1 MILSIYAIVGFA
13 AVLLVLLS
21 KSHKTM
27 NALSALHALI
37 YIVLAAYALLYS
49 ALPSYYLQNRYF
61 FTDYLSLYEVLIGA
75 VLFFLA
81 SICARGYLEGS
92 VKMGE
97 INPENIKLFY
107 AAFNFLLIVVTY
119 AFFSNNLALFW
130 IFAEL
135 STVFSAV
142 LVVTLNAKK
151 NIGAA
156 LKYVFM
162 ASTSMIFSFIGLIFL
177 YTLTSHTLGSGT
189 LNWDVLMLHAKEL
202 SPTILFAS
210 FTFIFIGFAAKS
222 GVVPFHGWL
231 PTAHSKA
238 PAPVSAIL
246 SGVIT
251 SIGIYGILRM
261 YAIMHATAAGTRAST
276 LLVAFGLISMAVAAL
291 SMLQQVNLKKLIGFS
306 TIENIGLILVGIGM
320 GTPIAIFWVLFHTL
334 VHSLTKAMLFFSA
347 GIIHHQ
353 YESVRIERIINVLKM
368 QPFASAGL
376 IIGGISIIGMPPFA
390 VFLSK
395 FFILSEIARASPAL
409 LFVVLIL
416 LLIVIGAFTLFMTK
430 LVSQV
435 DDEGGEHD
443 KVSSPRLNSN
453 GTMHGNNGGSK
464 EHLEK
469 YVVPQGIHYSIAIL
483 IAAIFILGVYFPQAL
498 TDILNAIVKD
508 LGF

>member
-1 MILSIYAIVGFA
+1 MILSIYAFVGFVA
-13 AVLLVLLS
+13 ILLVLGS
-21 KSHKTM
+21 KSHRTM
-27 NALSALHALI
+27 NIFSALHALT
-37 YIVLAAYALLYS
+37 YVALASYALLYAS
-49 ALPSYYLQNRYF
+49 LPTYFLENRYF
-61 FTDYLSLYEVLIGA
+61 FMDHFGLYEVLIGA
-75 VLFFLA
+75 TLFFFA
-81 SICARGYLEGS
+81 SMCARGYLEGS
-92 VKMGE
+92 IKMGE
-97 INPENIKLFY
+97 LSPENVKLFY

-162 ASTSMIFSFIGLIFL
+162 ASTSMIFSFIGLIFI
-177 YTLTSHTLGSGT
+177 YTLTSHALGFGT
-189 LNWDVLMLHAKEL
+189 LNWDVLMMNAKGL
-202 SPTILFAS
+202 SPTILLAS
-210 FTFIFIGFAAKS
+210 FTFVFIGFAAKS

-238 PAPVSAIL
+238 PAPVSAVL

-251 SIGIYGILRM
+251 SIGIYGIIRM
-261 YAIMHATAAGTRAST
+261 FAVLHATSVASRAST
-276 LLVAFGLISMAVAAL
+276 VLIAFGLLSMFVAAL
-291 SMLQQVNLKKLIGFS
+291 SMLQQVNLKKFIGFS
-306 TIENIGLILVGIGM
+306 TIENVGLMLVGIGI

-353 YESVRIERIINVLKM
+353 YESVRAEKIINMLKL
-368 QPFASAGL
+368 QPLASAGL
-376 IIGGISIIGMPPFA
+376 IIGGTAIIGMPPFA

-395 FFILSEIARASPAL
+395 FFILSEIARASPVL

-416 LLIVIGAFTLFMTK
+416 LLIVIGAFALFMTK
-430 LVSQV
+430 LVAQV
-435 DDEGGEHD
+435 DETEIEKGHEHETA
-443 KVSSPRLNSN
+443 SSNSE
-453 GTMHGNNGGSK
+453 HA
-464 EHLEK
+464 HLEQ
-469 YVVPQGIHYSIAIL
+469 YIAPRGIVISIAAL
-483 IAAIFILGVYFPQAL
+483 IAAIFILGLYFPQAL
-498 TDILNAIVKD
+498 TDLLNVTVGE